1 MNFFQLQ
8 NKLFYSKKE
17 NAGVLDS
24 EGEQAFVPFL
34 FNRWLSFYNKELPGF
49 VNETLNKFGSIF
61 DDKQE
66 AYKLYYYLIPRLKW
80 QRITYIKKKKKEEDE
95 VEGLNVIAKNKNISK
110 RELQQYVELEKILR
124 KQLYGNGKY

>member
-8 NKLFYSKKE
+8 NKLFYSKKDD
-17 NAGVLDS
+17 AGVLDS

-34 FNRWLSFYNKELPGF
+34 FNRWLSFYSNELPGF
-49 VNETLNKFGSIF
+49 VNETFNKFGNIF

-66 AYKLYYYLIPRLKW
+66 TYKLYYYLIPRLKW
-80 QRITYIKKKKKEEDE
+80 QRISYIKKKKKEEDE
-95 VEGLNVIAKNKNISK
+95 VEGLNAIAKNKNISK

-124 KQLYGNGKY
+124 K

>member
-8 NKLFYSKKE
+8 NKLFYSKKDD
-17 NAGVLDS
+17 AGVLDA

-34 FNRWLSFYNKELPGF
+34 FNRWLSFYSKELPGF
-49 VNETLNKFGSIF
+49 VNETLNRFGNIF

-80 QRITYIKKKKKEEDE
+80 QRISYIKKKKKGDKEEE
-95 VEGLNVIAKNKNISK
+95 VLEGLHNIAKNKNIST
-110 RELQQYVELEKILR
+110 RELQLYVELEKKLR
-124 KQLYGNGKY
+124 K

>member
-17 NAGVLDS
+17 NAGELDS

-34 FNRWLSFYNKELPGF
+34 FNRWLSFYSKELPGF
-49 VNETLNKFGSIF
+49 VNETLNKFGNIF

-80 QRITYIKKKKKEEDE
+80 QRISYIKKKKKGDKEQE
-95 VEGLNVIAKNKNISK
+95 VLEGLHNIAKNKNIST
-110 RELQQYVELEKILR
+110 RELQLYVELEKKLR
-124 KQLYGNGKY
+124 K